1 MLEKRQKEKLTALRD
16 MPKQT
21 LLEKNAKVD
30 KCLCE
35 FKLQSIAN
43 NKILF
48 YAGAV
53 VVTNSLGLTIN
64 KAAERREPVW
74 STRLQNKIKEFMKDL
89 SQLDL
94 SKDKKFS
101 NVSIDKY

>member
-1 MLEKRQKEKLTALRD
+1 MR
-16 MPKQT
+16 
-21 LLEKNAKVD
+21 
-30 KCLCE
+30 E

-101 NVSIDKY
+101 NVRH